1 MPPAAPVTVSSVPS
15 LKSCIMPARMD
26 ASSLT
31 VLLAAPNISQK
42 KDRVKIRLGASESI
56 LVMTARRSLRLNLS
70 IDGSLLAM

>member
-1 MPPAAPVTVSSVPS
+1 
-15 LKSCIMPARMD
+15 MD